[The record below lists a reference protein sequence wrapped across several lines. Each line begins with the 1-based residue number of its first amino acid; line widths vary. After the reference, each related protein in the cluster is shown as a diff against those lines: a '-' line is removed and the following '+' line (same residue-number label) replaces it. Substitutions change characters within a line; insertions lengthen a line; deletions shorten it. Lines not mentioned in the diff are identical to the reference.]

1 MRKRVIWAL
10 WVAALLAGARAVLA
24 QRPASLPDLQG
35 TWNGSTLTPLQ
46 RPQPFRERSAFT
58 PEEAAEYVRAAP
70 DRVRSRLPTSV
81 DRQMQVDVD
90 DTFVEVERMPLDGL
104 RTSLIVDPANGML
117 PPLVSVAQ
125 ARKADRP
132 KRSFDDPET
141 FGLAER
147 CLLGNFGA
155 SGGSLASP
163 PMVASAAIPSFYRIV
178 QTDTHVLIFAEWV
191 HDARIIRLNGT
202 HLPPAIRSWLGDS
215 IGHYDGQTLVVDT
228 TNFRRDTH
236 NLDSGERLHV
246 VERFTRIDA
255 KTLWYRVT
263 VEDPD
268 TWANPW
274 TAEWPFRAVDIA
286 LFSVECH
293 EGNYAI
299 ENFLRGARADERR
312 AQGSRPEDPRP
323 QPYR

>member
-1 MRKRVIWAL
+1 MRARVVLAFSIA
-10 WVAALLAGARAVLA
+10 VLLAAGRAVSA
-24 QRPASLPDLQG
+24 RHPAFLPDLQG

-46 RPQPFRERSAFT
+46 RPQAFRERSAFT
-58 PEEAAEYVRAAP
+58 PEEAAEYVRATP
-70 DRVRSRLPTSV
+70 DRIRSRLPTAA
-81 DRQMQVDVD
+81 DRQMQIDID
-90 DTFVEVERMPLDGL
+90 DTFVEVENMPLDGL

-117 PPLVSVAQ
+117 PPLLPAAQ
-125 ARKADRP
+125 ARIAARP
-132 KRSFDDPET
+132 KRSFEDPET

-147 CLLGNFGA
+147 CLVGSFGA

-163 PMVASAAIPSFYRIV
+163 PMVPSAAIPSFYRIV
-178 QTDTHVLIFAEWV
+178 QTDTRVLIFAEWV

-268 TWANPW
+268 TWAGPW

-299 ENFLRGARADERR
+299 ENFLRGARAEEGR
-312 AQGSRPEDPRP
+312 AQAPR
-323 QPYR
+323 R

>member
-1 MRKRVIWAL
+1 
-10 WVAALLAGARAVLA
+10 
-24 QRPASLPDLQG
+24 
-35 TWNGSTLTPLQ
+35 
-46 RPQPFRERSAFT
+46 
-58 PEEAAEYVRAAP
+58 
-70 DRVRSRLPTSV
+70 
-81 DRQMQVDVD
+81 
-90 DTFVEVERMPLDGL
+90 
-104 RTSLIVDPANGML
+104 
-117 PPLVSVAQ
+117 
-125 ARKADRP
+125 
-132 KRSFDDPET
+132 
-141 FGLAER
+141 
-147 CLLGNFGA
+147 
-155 SGGSLASP
+155 
-163 PMVASAAIPSFYRIV
+163 MVPSAAIPSFYRIV
-178 QTDTHVLIFAEWV
+178 QTDTQVLIFAEWV

-299 ENFLRGARADERR
+299 ENFLRGARAGERR
-312 AQGSRPEDPRP
+312 AQAPR
-323 QPYR
+323 R